1 MNIQAWL
8 LLSTI
13 ALVLIAGV
21 YAFLTYGVVKANRRA
36 AEASETSSSAALEA
50 ARASQEALTLQRTE
64 VAAHSNT
71 HPFEFEM
78 NQAGG
83 HDMAFGFSLRTRG
96 DS

>member
-36 AEASETSSSAALEA
+36 AE
-50 ARASQEALTLQRTE
+50 ASQEALTLQRTE